1 LPKSRLQYWTL
12 EILLIVGIIYL
23 LTKISFLFEPIF
35 VFAST
40 LFFPILISGFL
51 FFLFN
56 PIVVLLEKFKI
67 KRTFGILILYIAFIG
82 LISLFIGIIG
92 PIVSKQIMDFFN
104 AIPTYVKDLRVMID
118 NFADSKAF
126 HWIVTQDY
134 VSLKQIEDT
143 LTSFLSQL
151 PDAFSTSI
159 SSVISV
165 ITNVTLTL
173 VTVPFLLF
181 YMLKDGHKMPNAI
194 VKFLPSSYRNEGLE
208 ILKNTSN
215 TLASYIQGQITV
227 ALFVGTLAFIGYAII
242 GLPYAL
248 ILAMIVSVTNII
260 PYVGPFLGAAPAV
273 VIGFFVSPT
282 TGLLTILVI
291 LIAQQIEGNLLSPL
305 IIGKKL
311 DTHPATIII
320 LLLVAGN
327 LAGIL
332 GMILAIPVYAVS
344 KTLVLNITRL
354 VKLHRMYKQ
363 HNIESTTE

>member
-1 LPKSRLQYWTL
+1 MPKSRLQFWTL

-56 PIVVLLEKFKI
+56 PIVVLLEKYKVP
-67 KRTFGILILYIAFIG
+67 RTLGILLLYVAFIT
-82 LISLFIGIIG
+82 LISFFIGIVG
-92 PIVSKQIMDFFN
+92 PIISRQIMDFFN
-104 AIPTYVKDLRVMID
+104 AIPIYIKDLRMMLN
-118 NFADSKAF
+118 NFADTKAF
-126 HWIVTQDY
+126 HWIVTQEY
-134 VSLKQIEDT
+134 VSLEKIEDT

-159 SSVISV
+159 SSIISL

-181 YMLKDGHKMPNAI
+181 YMLKDGHKMPHAI
-194 VKFLPSSYRNEGLE
+194 VKFLPGSYRNEGLQ
-208 ILKNTSN
+208 ILRNTSN

-227 ALFVGTLAFIGYAII
+227 AFFVGTLAFIGYLII
-242 GLPYAL
+242 DLPYAL
-248 ILAMIVSVTNII
+248 ILAIVVSITNII

-273 VIGFFVSPT
+273 IIGFFDSPT
-282 TGLLTILVI
+282 TGLLAIIVI
-291 LIAQQIEGNLLSPL
+291 FIAQQIEGNLLSPL

-332 GMILAIPVYAVS
+332 GMILAIPVYAVV
-344 KTLVLNITRL
+344 KTLVLNITSL
-354 VKLHRMYKQ
+354 IKLHRLAKQ
-363 HNIESTTE
+363 NEQMNNT